1 MVIRVTI
8 DDYDGDDEEEDDAD
22 CNGNARHT
30 TARVISLHGIH
41 TQKVTEIYADDN
53 GDDGTLFPRGEE
65 NVQAQRLTDMFTIA
79 VTVLIV
85 QMRGL
90 VTK

>member
-1 MVIRVTI
+1 MAIRVTI
-8 DDYDGDDEEEDDAD
+8 DYYDADDQEEDDAD
-22 CNGNARHT
+22 SNGNARHT

-41 TQKVTEIYADDN
+41 TQKVTAIYADDN
-53 GDDGTLFPRGEE
+53 GDDETLFPRGEE

-79 VTVLIV
+79 VTVLVV